1 MQGPRPCHLHSDS
14 WFKNL
19 RILLF
24 PPNCHLACVVTG
36 SHSIVFRFLSWR
48 SPSGSRRCG
57 WSSCRGESWGRV
69 AGRGARR
76 VGRPGVSRFKS
87 ACLPR
92 SPGGVFLAWWVLGQA
107 PLLTTSLRL
116 HWCGLRLPPGG
127 TCAPRLHSW
136 HPHPRPRLPGSS
148 HLPQWCVCFWLC
160 LGDRGRLSTPHT
172 STQLVS
178 RGHLEAGTSV
188 LLELGPAAGPAQQ
201 TSRERPL
208 CSCGEGD
215 GTPLQYS
222 CLENPMDGGAWWAA
236 VCGVAQ
242 SQT

>member
-1 MQGPRPCHLHSDS
+1 MKWIWYKFLEKVQGPRPCHLHSDS

-24 PPNCHLACVVTG
+24 PLNCHLACVVTG

-107 PLLTTSLRL
+107 PLLTTSRAAAAAAKSLQSCLTLRNPIDSS
-116 HWCGLRLPPGG
+116 PPGS
-127 TCAPRLHSW
+127 PV
-136 HPHPRPRLPGSS
+136 PGIF
-148 HLPQWCVCFWLC
+148 QA
-160 LGDRGRLSTPHT
+160 RI
-172 STQLVS
+172 
-178 RGHLEAGTSV
+178 LE
-188 LLELGPAAGPAQQ
+188 
-201 TSRERPL
+201 
-208 CSCGEGD
+208 
-215 GTPLQYS
+215 
-222 CLENPMDGGAWWAA
+222 W
-236 VCGVAQ
+236 VAI
-242 SQT
+242 SFSNA

>member
-1 MQGPRPCHLHSDS
+1 M
-14 WFKNL
+14 
-19 RILLF
+19 
-24 PPNCHLACVVTG
+24 
-36 SHSIVFRFLSWR
+36 
-48 SPSGSRRCG
+48 
-57 WSSCRGESWGRV
+57 
-69 AGRGARR
+69 
-76 VGRPGVSRFKS
+76 GRPGVSRFKS

-107 PLLTTSLRL
+107 PPLTTSLRL
-116 HWCGLRLPPGG
+116 HWCGLRLLPGG
-127 TCAPRLHSW
+127 TCAPRFHSW

-160 LGDRGRLSTPHT
+160 LRDRGRLSTPHT

-188 LLELGPAAGPAQQ
+188 LWELGPAAGPAQQ
-201 TSRERPL
+201 ASRECPL

-222 CLENPMDGGAWWAA
+222 CLENPMDGRAWWAA

-242 SQT
+242 SRTRLKRLSRQASKHCVLSAACCGFWGLRGAPLGWTRPVQVPEVRRGQGVSWRNGSFLFSLLQIGRN